1 MKRKRK
7 NRNNLEIIDVYQE
20 VIVNID
26 LCIAV
31 PAKSNNQIF
40 EELDKLSK
48 RDILKLALS
57 QLDFLEEDES
67 INKTLN

>member
-1 MKRKRK
+1 MKRKNK
-7 NRNNLEIIDVYQE
+7 NLNNLEMIDVYQE

-26 LCIAV
+26 LSIAV
-31 PAKSNNQIF
+31 PARSNNQIF

-48 RDILKLALS
+48 RDILTLALS